1 MKGLGRRMIVISGC
15 SAIELKL
22 TGAEIIRF
30 ECFKDCQ
37 FELSPYQIIKETSPL
52 QVHLPSVLTD
62 GLVNNL
68 VLWTL
73 VPF

>member
-37 FELSPYQIIKETSPL
+37 FELFPYQRDFAITGSFA
-52 QVHLPSVLTD
+52 VC
-62 GLVNNL
+62 
-68 VLWTL
+68 
-73 VPF
+73 FR